1 MLSRAGKAGEGGRRP
16 RYDVCMRWGLLAAAL
31 VAFLHCGGPS
41 AGPPPSSAVLMVEE
55 TLHGVAVADP
65 YRWLEDAESAESQDW
80 IARQTAY
87 SRAYLDSLP
96 RRAAIRGRLTEIFGA
111 ESISTPTGAGGRYFY
126 SKETGGRNQPVVY
139 MREGLDD
146 EDRVLL
152 DPNAMSE
159 DGTTTVDWYV
169 PSKDGRLLAYGKS
182 EKGTETSTLYILDTA
197 SGEHLADEIPK
208 VRFADPQWLK
218 DGSGFYYSRP
228 RDVETIGPGEEVYN
242 RRIYFHKLGAD
253 FHEDPLVFGEGLE
266 KAHIPG
272 ASLSADERYLLLDVF
287 LGWGRNRLYVRD
299 LRSGKT
305 TALAEDGEFS
315 YSGEIVDGVLYLL
328 TDWEAPRYRIFAVD
342 LRRPGRE
349 DWKPIIAES
358 EAPIEFFKAVG
369 GKLIVGRLRDAH
381 AELRAYALDGSEQG
395 EIPLDG
401 IGSVDGFRAEAGGGE
416 AFFRF
421 SSFTRVPAVMRLDA
435 SAEKLAASEWQSVAS
450 PVDADAFE
458 VSQVFYASRD
468 GAKIPMFVIARK
480 GTPRD
485 GTVPG
490 LLYGYGGFNIA
501 LTPAY
506 AEWIFPWIEAG
517 NVLAIANLR
526 GGSEYGEDWHR
537 AGMLGN
543 KQNVFDDFIA
553 AGEFLKAEKYVD
565 PRRLAIHGRSNGG
578 LLMGAAVT
586 QRPDLWRAVVCG
598 VPLLDMLRYDRFRMA
613 KLWVSEYGTAE
624 NAEDFQWLRAYSPYH
639 RVEDGAAY
647 PATLIYTADS
657 DSRVDPMHARK
668 MTARMQAA
676 TSADRPILLRYEEA
690 AGHGS
695 GKPLAKQVEEWTDI
709 WSFVFAQAD

>member
-1 MLSRAGKAGEGGRRP
+1 
-16 RYDVCMRWGLLAAAL
+16 
-31 VAFLHCGGPS
+31 
-41 AGPPPSSAVLMVEE
+41 MVEE

-65 YRWLEDAESAESQDW
+65 YRWLEDADSAESQAW

-87 SRAYLDSLP
+87 SRAYLDGLP
-96 RRAAIRGRLTEIFGA
+96 RRDAIRRRMTEILGA
-111 ESISTPTGAGGRYFY
+111 GSISTPTGAGGRYFY
-126 SKETGGRNQPVVY
+126 SKKTGGQNQPVVY
-139 MREGLDD
+139 VREGLDGQ
-146 EDRVLL
+146 DRVLL

-169 PSKDGRLLAYGKS
+169 PSKDGKLLAYGKS
-182 EKGTETSTLYILDTA
+182 EKGTETSTLYVLDTA
-197 SGEHLADEIPK
+197 TGEHLADEIPK

-228 RDVETIGPGEEVYN
+228 RDVESIGPGEEVYN
-242 RRIYFHKLGAD
+242 RRIYLHKLGRD

-266 KAHIPG
+266 KEHIPS
-272 ASLSADERYLLLDVF
+272 ASLSADERYLLLEVF
-287 LGWGRNRLYVRD
+287 LGWGRNRLYFRD

-328 TDWEAPRYRIFAVD
+328 TNWEAPRYRLFAVD
-342 LRRPGRE
+342 VRRPRRE
-349 DWKPIIAES
+349 HWQPIVAES
-358 EAPIEFFKAVG
+358 EAVIEFAKAAG
-369 GKLIVGRLRDAH
+369 GKLIVGRLKDAH
-381 AELRAYALDGSEQG
+381 SELLLYSLDGSERRDVALNG
-395 EIPLDG
+395 LGTVAGLE
-401 IGSVDGFRAEAGGGE
+401 AEAGGGE
-416 AFFRF
+416 AFFQF
-421 SSFTRVPAVMRLDA
+421 SSFTRAPAVMRLAPDA
-435 SAEKLAASEWQSVAS
+435 QDSAASEWQSVES
-450 PVDADAFE
+450 PVDADAFD
-458 VSQVFYASRD
+458 VSQVFYPSKD
-468 GAKIPMFVIARK
+468 GTKIPMFVIAKK

-506 AEWIFPWIEAG
+506 STWIFPWIEAG

-537 AGMLGN
+537 AGMLAR

-565 PRRLAIHGRSNGG
+565 PQRLAIHGRSNGG

-624 NAEDFQWLRAYSPYH
+624 NAEDFAWLHAYSPYH

-676 TSADRPILLRYEEA
+676 APADGPILLRYEEA

-695 GKPLAKQVEEWTDI
+695 GKPLTKQVEEWTDI
-709 WSFVFAQAD
+709 WSFVFAQSD

>member
-1 MLSRAGKAGEGGRRP
+1 
-16 RYDVCMRWGLLAAAL
+16 MRQALLAVAAA
-31 VAFLHCGGPS
+31 AFVHCGGPS
-41 AGPPPSSAVLMVEE
+41 AGPPPPSAMRMVEE
-55 TLHGVAVADP
+55 TLHGVAVQDP
-65 YRWLEDAESAESQDW
+65 YRWLEDADSPESKAW
-80 IARQTAY
+80 IAEQTAY
-87 SRAYLDSLP
+87 SRAYLDSVPQRDAL
-96 RRAAIRGRLTEIFGA
+96 RKRMA
-111 ESISTPTGAGGRYFY
+111 EVLGSGSISTPAGAGGRYFY
-126 SKETGGRNQPVVY
+126 SKKTGSQNQPIVY
-139 MREGLDD
+139 MREGLDGR
-146 EDRVLL
+146 DRALL
-152 DPNAMSE
+152 DPNTMSE
-159 DGTTTVDWYV
+159 DGTTTVDWYA
-169 PSKDGRLLAYGKS
+169 PSKDGKLLAYGKS
-182 EKGTETSTLYILDTA
+182 EKGTETSTLYVLDVDA
-197 SGEHLADEIPK
+197 GEHLADEIPK
-208 VRFADPQWLK
+208 VRFADPQWLQ

-228 RDVETIGPGEEVYN
+228 ADVESIGPGEEVYN
-242 RRIYFHKLGAD
+242 RRIYFHKLGRD

-272 ASLSADERYLLLDVF
+272 ASLSADERYLLIDVF
-287 LGWGRNRLYVRD
+287 LGWGRNRLYLRD
-299 LRSGKT
+299 LQSGET

-315 YSGEIVDGVLYLL
+315 YYGEIADGVLYLL
-328 TDWEAPRYRIFAVD
+328 TNWGAPRYRVFAVD
-342 LRRPGRE
+342 VRRPRRE
-349 DWKPIIAES
+349 NWKQIVAES
-358 EAPIEFFKAVG
+358 EAVIEYIDPAG
-369 GKLIVGRLRDAH
+369 GKLIVCRLKDAH
-381 AELRAYALDGSEQG
+381 SELLAYTLDGAEHRQ
-395 EIPLDG
+395 IPLG
-401 IGSVDGFRAEAGGGE
+401 GLGTVDGFEAESGSGE

-421 SSFTRVPAVMRLDA
+421 SSFTRAPAVMRLDLE
-435 SAEKLAASEWQSVAS
+435 AEELEAAEWQSVES
-450 PVDADAFE
+450 PVDADAFD
-458 VSQVFYASRD
+458 VSQVFYPSKD
-468 GAKIPMFVIARK
+468 GTKIPMFVIAKK

-485 GTVPG
+485 GTAPG

-506 AEWIFPWIEAG
+506 AAWIFPWIEAG

-537 AGMLGN
+537 AGMLDK
-543 KQNVFDDFIA
+543 KQNAFDDFIA

-586 QRPDLWRAVVCG
+586 QRPDMWRAVVCG

-624 NAEDFQWLRAYSPYH
+624 KAEDFQWLHAYSPYH

-676 TSADRPILLRYEEA
+676 TSADNPILLRYEQA

-709 WSFVFAQAD
+709 WSFVFAQLD